1 MNLKLQWMT
10 PGATVDDHALCFG
23 FDSSAALF
31 ANPEHALDVD
41 WLKAGD
47 SVKSMHNLVI
57 LGVGPNRYKPDF
69 TKWDKGEL
77 ADGTARYV
85 YPIFNH
91 PSLPFR
97 AGLTLHATRGTW
109 SSLPHEFEREE
120 ILTPRPMPF
129 YEKFAYVT
137 EEPGGWG
144 IQTRIGHLFTH
155 KAYWDESEVGP
166 RPDRDRGRDWV
177 NDTVTIRDRD
187 ILDIP
192 LGSHPVCFGPGVRG
206 GYLWVFVSDPLVAQA
221 REKFTKDK
229 AL

>member
-1 MNLKLQWMT
+1 MNLNLKWMAL
-10 PGATVDDHALCFG
+10 GDKVDDHALCFG
-23 FDSSAALF
+23 FDTSQALF

-47 SVKSMHNLVI
+47 SVKSMHNLVVS
-57 LGVGPNRYKPDF
+57 GVGPNRYKPDF
-69 TKWDKGEL
+69 TKWDKGDL

-144 IQTRIGHLFTH
+144 IQTRIGHLYGQPMVEPLRMGHHYDFNN
-155 KAYWDESEVGP
+155 
-166 RPDRDRGRDWV
+166 RDSYWV

-192 LGSHPVCFGPGVRG
+192 LGSHPFSAGPSVLA
-206 GYLWVFVSDPLVAQA
+206 GYFWIYWGANLDNRQ
-221 REKFTKDK
+221 KFTKDK